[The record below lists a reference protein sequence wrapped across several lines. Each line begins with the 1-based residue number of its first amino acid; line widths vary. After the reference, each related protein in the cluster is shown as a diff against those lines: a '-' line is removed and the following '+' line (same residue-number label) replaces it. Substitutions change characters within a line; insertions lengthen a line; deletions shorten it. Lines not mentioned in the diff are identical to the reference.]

1 MSSLFQ
7 QLDHPFLSLA
17 LEAAKQSGKILR
29 DSFRK
34 EVSVQTK
41 SLANFVS
48 EVDLQS
54 ERLLG
59 RIIREAYPTHEVLGE
74 EGVNVSGESEQL
86 WIVDP
91 LDGTSNYL
99 HGLPQFAVSIAYVE
113 KGTHELGVVYNP
125 ILEDWF
131 VAVKGQ
137 GAWYNGSPMR
147 VSAEATLAD
156 TMVAVGFYYDRG
168 RMMEA
173 TLSAIGDF
181 FRQNVHGVR
190 RFGAAAL
197 DLAQVARGD
206 YGLFVEFKLH
216 AWDHAAGGL
225 MVQEAGGIV
234 TDCSNSKLPLRGP
247 SSILASNG
255 LLHEAALN
263 VASPH
268 FKSSLRV

>member
-1 MSSLFQ
+1 MSSPFQ
-7 QLDHPFLSLA
+7 HLNHRFLPLA
-17 LEAAKQSGKILR
+17 LDAAKQSGKILR

-34 EVSVQTK
+34 KVSVQTK

-59 RIIREAYPTHEVLGE
+59 QLIHEAYPTHEILGE
-74 EGVNVSGESEQL
+74 EGVNESGASEQL

-99 HGLPQFAVSIAYVE
+99 HGLPQFAVSIAYAD
-113 KGTHELGVVYNP
+113 KGCHELGVVYNP
-125 ILEDWF
+125 IAEDWF

-137 GAWYNGSPMR
+137 GAWYNGSQMH
-147 VSAEATLAD
+147 VSSEARLAD

-173 TLSAIGDF
+173 TLSAIADF

-206 YGLFVEFKLH
+206 YGLFMEFKLH
-216 AWDHAAGGL
+216 PWDHAAGGL
-225 MVQEAGGIV
+225 MVWEAGGTM
-234 TDCSNSKLPLRGP
+234 TDCLNSKLPVRGS

-255 LLHEAALN
+255 LLHEAALGI
-263 VASPH
+263 AMPH
-268 FKSSLRV
+268 FKSMLAD

>member
-1 MSSLFQ
+1 MSSSFS
-7 QLDHPFLSLA
+7 QLSHPYLSLA
-17 LEAAKQSGKILR
+17 LEAAHKSGAVLR

-34 EVSVQTK
+34 KVNVHTK

-59 RIIREAYPTHEVLGE
+59 ELIGESYPTHEILGE
-74 EGVNVSGESEQL
+74 EGVHASKESEHL

-113 KGTHELGVVYNP
+113 KDCQQLGVVYNP
-125 ILEDWF
+125 IAEDWF
-131 VAVKGQ
+131 VAVEGQ
-137 GAWYNGSPMR
+137 GAWYNGSQMK
-147 VSAEATLAD
+147 VSLEATLAD

-173 TLSAIGDF
+173 TLSAIADF
-181 FRQNVHGVR
+181 FRQHVHGVR
-190 RFGAAAL
+190 RFGAASL

-206 YGLFVEFKLH
+206 YGLFIEFKLH
-216 AWDHAAGGL
+216 PWDHAAGGL
-225 MVQEAGGIV
+225 MVQEAGGTI
-234 TDCSNSKLPLRGP
+234 TDCLNAKLPLRGP
-247 SSILASNG
+247 SSILATNG
-255 LLHEAALN
+255 LLHSAALEI
-263 VASPH
+263 ASPH
-268 FKSSLRV
+268 FGSISQL